1 MSLHEYVYMNMSACR
16 GKQRSLD
23 ALEVKL
29 QPTHGMYWKSNP
41 DPPKATEPSL
51 QPCLSL
57 LTMSRNVKYDQKTGT
72 SI

>member
-29 QPTHGMYWKSNP
+29 QATYSMYWEPNP
-41 DPPKATEPSL
+41 DPLKEW
-51 QPCLSL
+51 
-57 LTMSRNVKYDQKTGT
+57 
-72 SI
+72 